1 MKNIKRIIITI
12 GLFTIMCFALTSCG
26 KKKTI
31 EQQEAEYGIGL
42 EDKAREN
49 VDNMNNQ
56 YQNADDLS
64 QNQSDGE

>member
-1 MKNIKRIIITI
+1 MKKFKKIIITI

-31 EQQEAEYGIGL
+31 EQQEAEYGMGL

-49 VDNMNNQ
+49 VDKMNDQ

-64 QNQSDGE
+64 NKPSDGE

>member
-1 MKNIKRIIITI
+1 
-12 GLFTIMCFALTSCG
+12 MCFALTSCG

>member
-1 MKNIKRIIITI
+1 MKKFKKIMITI
-12 GLFTIMCFALTSCG
+12 GFFTIMCCALTSCG

-42 EDKAREN
+42 EDKARDN
-49 VDNMNNQ
+49 VDKMNNQ

-64 QNQSDGE
+64 NQPSDGE

>member
-1 MKNIKRIIITI
+1 MKKLKRIIITI
-12 GLFTIMCFALTSCG
+12 GLFTIMCFTLTSCG